1 MLDFSNTEIAFSHK
15 SDADLRNA
23 DCLFRAIK
31 QPFIVKCGKG
41 LAQLALGIN
50 FPVAWAVKPTLF
62 KQFVGGETLKDCTR
76 SMEQLQKF
84 NVFQTVLLLVI
95 EGMKLNLLDIVLQ
108 ID

>member
-62 KQFVGGETLKDCTR
+62 KQFVGRNPERLYTLYGAAPKVQCKIYSGLFCRGRT
-76 SMEQLQKF
+76 K
-84 NVFQTVLLLVI
+84 
-95 EGMKLNLLDIVLQ
+95 
-108 ID
+108 